1 MANNQNLVPF
11 KAGADAKERGRRGGR
26 KSGESRRQKASMR
39 AAFQLLANLPC
50 SDDVKETLLRA
61 GLPENDTNN
70 AAALALAAFQSA
82 LGGNVQSMRL
92 CLEMLGEDPTIQIK
106 ERSMEL
112 KESAVG
118 MIDRDCTITV
128 NLLDDVTA

>member
-1 MANNQNLVPF
+1 MANTKNLIPF

-70 AAALALAAFQSA
+70 AAALAFSAFQSA

>member
-1 MANNQNLVPF
+1 MANTKNLIPF
-11 KAGADAKERGRRGGR
+11 KAGADAKERGRKGGR

-61 GLPENDTNN
+61 GLPENDVNN

>member
-39 AAFQLLANLPC
+39 AAFRLLANLPC